1 MQPVSRQAEYERR
14 FMIRNILEYLEKSAE
29 RFPDKTA
36 LEDEHGSLSY
46 AEYISLAK
54 SAGTWLLKN
63 SAEGVRNKPV
73 AVIIDRNIRSIV
85 TFMGIV
91 YSGNFYVPVDSTM
104 PAERVRLIYDTLRP
118 VCVIDARTDASSP
131 AEGAIPFEEIT
142 AAEPDEELLAEVRKN
157 AIDTDP
163 LYGIFTS
170 GSTGVPKGVVVC
182 HRSLVDLVEAFSDTF
197 GFDEDMVFANQA
209 PFDFDVSVKDIYN
222 AMRNGGTVA
231 VVPKRLFTSPKLL
244 LEFLTEHNV
253 NTMIWAVS
261 ALRIVSD
268 FKALDAAD
276 ALPSLRYVMFSGEV
290 MPVKALNYWI
300 DHLPEPVYVNLYGPT
315 EITCNCSYYIVNGKQ
330 DELKALPIGRA
341 FPNTRILLLDEKR
354 EKLVTK
360 PGEIGELCVA
370 GTSLSLGY
378 WNNAEKTHE
387 AFFKDPS
394 ITEYDSL
401 VYGTGDMAYY
411 NEDGDLVFASRRD
424 FQIKHMGHRIELG
437 EIEVALN
444 AIPFIET
451 SCCLYDEARGK
462 IVCFYQSQ
470 TEDKKAIVKFLAD
483 KLPKYMWPNIYNRYD
498 RLPMNKNSKID
509 RVKLKEEIGS

>member
-1 MQPVSRQAEYERR
+1 MV
-14 FMIRNILEYLEKSAE
+14 RNVLEYLEASAQK
-29 RFPDKTA
+29 FPDKTA
-36 LEDEHGSLSY
+36 LKDENESLTYSEYVSRAKTVGSW
-46 AEYISLAK
+46 LAGGATK
-54 SAGTWLLKN
+54 DQ
-63 SAEGVRNKPV
+63 RNRPV

-85 TFMGIV
+85 AFIGIV
-91 YSGNFYVPVDSTM
+91 YSGNFYVPIDNTM
-104 PAERVRLIYDTLRP
+104 PAERVQLIYDTLQP
-118 VCVIDARTDASSP
+118 VAVIDARTNTSKP
-131 AEGAIPFEEIT
+131 IEGAKPIEEILGEGSID
-142 AAEPDEELLAEVRKN
+142 EPLLAQIRKA

-182 HRSLVDLVEAFSDTF
+182 HRSVVDLTEAFADAF
-197 GFDEDMVFANQA
+197 GFDEEMIHGNQA

-222 AMRNGGTVA
+222 AMRNGATVV
-231 VVPKRLFTSPKLL
+231 VVPKKLFMLPKLL
-244 LEFLTEHNV
+244 LDFINEHQI

-268 FKALDAAD
+268 FKALDAVENM
-276 ALPSLRYVMFSGEV
+276 PKIRYIMFSGEV

-300 DHLPEPVYVNLYGPT
+300 DYVPDALYVNLYGPT
-315 EITCNCSYYIVNGKQ
+315 EITCNCTYFVVNGKQ
-330 DELKALPIGRA
+330 DEWKALPIGKPFA
-341 FPNTRILLLDEKR
+341 NTRVLLLDEKR

-360 PGEIGELCVA
+360 AGEVGELCVA
-370 GTSLSLGY
+370 GTSLALGY
-378 WNNAEKTHE
+378 WNNPEKTKE
-387 AFFKDPS
+387 AFFQDPS
-394 ITEYDSL
+394 ITAYDSII
-401 VYGTGDMAYY
+401 YGTGDMAFY

-470 TEDKKAIVKFLAD
+470 NDDTRAIVKLLAE
-483 KLPKYMWPNIYNRYD
+483 KLPKYMWPNIFKRYD
-498 RLPMNKNSKID
+498 KLPMNKNSKID
-509 RVKLKEEIGS
+509 RVKLKEELK